1 MIMLHVYRNGVCGR
15 CGKTDDG
22 VRPQACSGRSRADA
36 SAMARRAAQ
45 TLIEEIGADGP
56 VSVEEVAQKAVQEFR
71 ALRLQLVEARAALEE
86 SEHSMH
92 LRIRAGYDRT
102 VADSWRKKVAEVE
115 TERDEARA
123 EIERLRRDLARCREA
138 QRATAEGWRHEVA
151 EVASIIGAPA
161 HTAELAAC
169 VRAEVER
176 LMRER
181 DEAKEHARLAKMIA
195 ARVQAERDEARAEVE
210 KLREAAA
217 SSMNLC
223 SWECSDETY
232 CGRCAPLVRALDQE
246 QPEPEEDE

>member
-1 MIMLHVYRNGVCGR
+1 MTVAAMRYVLSRIAEALG
-15 CGKTDDG
+15 
-22 VRPQACSGRSRADA
+22 CSPD
-36 SAMARRAAQ
+36 
-45 TLIEEIGADGP
+45 EDED
-56 VSVEEVAQKAVQEFR
+56 
-71 ALRLQLVEARAALEE
+71 LVEAATRL
-86 SEHSMH
+86 
-92 LRIRAGYDRT
+92 
-102 VADSWRKKVAEVE
+102 VAEVE
-115 TERDEARA
+115 
-123 EIERLRRDLARCREA
+123 RLRGDLARCREA

>member
-36 SAMARRAAQ
+36 SARARRAAQ

-123 EIERLRRDLARCREA
+123 EVEMLRGVGCREA
-138 QRATAEGWRHEVA
+138 KAGEPESGPCGVCLRCAEERGAQWALRAM
-151 EVASIIGAPA
+151 P
-161 HTAELAAC
+161 
-169 VRAEVER
+169 R
-176 LMRER
+176 LR
-181 DEAKEHARLAKMIA
+181 DIFRNVPKA
-195 ARVQAERDEARAEVE
+195 ARDVCVEAR
-210 KLREAAA
+210 KG
-217 SSMNLC
+217 
-223 SWECSDETY
+223 T
-232 CGRCAPLVRALDQE
+232 GR
-246 QPEPEEDE
+246 